1 MLPSCQRIALI
12 MSTNCT
18 HYINILKKKYINK
31 TFIYDIIIDM
41 SKLNDTNCT
50 PVQEYV
56 PEDSIIIDSQCSH
69 CRDKTCFS
77 FNISEEEDVTDSSS
91 DVTVVVKDIPEGE
104 QIDTEN
110 DSEND
115 FEDFYE
121 DRIKSYRFI
130 DEVITEEDITRF
142 SNLNINDDY

>member
-18 HYINILKKKYINK
+18 HYINVLKNINK

-69 CRDKTCFS
+69 CRDNTCFS
-77 FNISEEEDVTDSSS
+77 FNISEEDVTDSSS
-91 DVTVVVKDIPEGE
+91 DVTVVLKDIPEGE

-110 DSEND
+110 DSED
-115 FEDFYE
+115 DIEDYNE
-121 DRIKSYRFI
+121 DRIKSYRYI
-130 DEVITEEDITRF
+130 DEVITEEDIIRF
-142 SNLNINDDY
+142 SNLNINDDI